1 MTTIRTVLQ
10 RPVEELQDLLL
21 QLEGAM
27 AREADV
33 GLYAIPRWERVCGI
47 ADDIERAAR
56 ALAGGAEERVMACQY
71 QDGETSC

>member
-27 AREADV
+27 AREAFV
-33 GLYAIPRWERVCGI
+33 SLHSQGAWERVSGI

-56 ALAGGAEERVMACQY
+56 AVANGAEERRLACEY
-71 QDGETSC
+71 TNGETSC